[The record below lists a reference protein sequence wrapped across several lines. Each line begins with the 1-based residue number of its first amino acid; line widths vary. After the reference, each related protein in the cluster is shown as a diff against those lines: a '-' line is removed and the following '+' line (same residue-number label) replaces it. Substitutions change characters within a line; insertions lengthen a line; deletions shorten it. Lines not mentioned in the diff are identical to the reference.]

1 MTRKKSEAAR
11 QDSSS
16 TPRVTREERRAE
28 LLDAATRIIRSGGT
42 QVSMDS
48 IAAEAGITK
57 PILYRHFGDRAGLI
71 AALGE
76 RFADN
81 LLSELS
87 ASLDSGAAPQD
98 LLEKTI
104 DAYLRVVEADPEVYQ
119 FISQRIAAEDPEAA
133 AAVGNFIRQVA
144 AQVAVVLGEQLRA
157 AGLDSG
163 GAEPMAYGIVG
174 MVHAAGDWWVERRSM
189 PRHRL
194 VSYLTSLLWGGI
206 SGLGPLGQRA
216 ADLDSPLRL
225 VAKEKR

>member
-1 MTRKKSEAAR
+1 MTRKT
-11 QDSSS
+11 SS
-16 TPRVTREERRAE
+16 PRTERSVPRATREQRRAE
-28 LLDAATRIIRSGGT
+28 LLDAATRVIRSGGT
-42 QVSMDS
+42 NVSMDR

-76 RFADN
+76 RFAGT
-81 LLSELS
+81 LLAELN
-87 ASLDSGAAPQD
+87 ASLESGAAPNE

-104 DAYLRVVEADPEVYQ
+104 DAYLRVVESDPEVYQ
-119 FISQRIAAEDPEAA
+119 FISQRIAAEDPQAA

-144 AQVAVVLGEQLRA
+144 AQVAVVLGEQLRD

-194 VSYLTSLLWGGI
+194 VSYLSKLLWGGI
-206 SGLGPLGQRA
+206 SGLGPLSAGRRA
-216 ADLDSPLRL
+216 AEDRLR
-225 VAKEKR
+225 VIGKET

>member
-1 MTRKKSEAAR
+1 MSRKTNSQR
-11 QDSSS
+11 SSS
-16 TPRVTREERRAE
+16 SASAPRATREERRAE
-28 LLDAATRIIRSGGT
+28 LLDAATRVIRTGGPK
-42 QVSMDS
+42 VSMDR

-76 RFADN
+76 RFAAT
-81 LLSELS
+81 LLTELS
-87 ASLDSGAAPQD
+87 SSLDSGAAPQQ

-104 DAYLRVVEADPEVYQ
+104 DAYLRVIESDPEVYQ

-144 AQVAVVLGEQLRA
+144 AQVAVILGEQLREA
-157 AGLDSG
+157 KLDSG
-163 GAEPMAYGIVG
+163 GAEPMAFGIVG

-194 VSYLTSLLWGGI
+194 VTYLSSLLWGGI
-206 SGLGPLGQRA
+206 SGLGPI
-216 ADLDSPLRL
+216 ADAPLRL
-225 VAKEKR
+225 VSKEKG